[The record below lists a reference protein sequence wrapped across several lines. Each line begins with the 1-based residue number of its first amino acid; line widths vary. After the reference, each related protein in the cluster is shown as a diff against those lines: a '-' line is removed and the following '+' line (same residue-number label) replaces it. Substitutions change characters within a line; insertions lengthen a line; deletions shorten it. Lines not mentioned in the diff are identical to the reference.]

1 MERFC
6 VRIKATAVCSARSEQ
21 CHVHRSNRT
30 IPVVVEPRTPV
41 IVGQTGCEIDCA
53 TLESAPLNQRCA
65 CEVVDILRLHESIRG
80 AFPEFTTDPAV
91 HAHLFSP
98 YALFVDRPALE
109 AMGRVVAAVFDV
121 AGNPGYG
128 QRVLQWAP
136 DIATHDPASA
146 GGVLGLDFHLTVDG
160 PRLIEVN
167 TNPGGLLLNAVLLDA
182 VRSCAPAA
190 WTTWTTATE
199 AHSAAVAAWLD
210 DARQQS
216 GRAPS
221 RVAIVDSAP
230 REQFLYPEFELYAD
244 AFREHGVDCVIRAPE
259 DLRFGPEGLADADGP
274 IDMVYNRL
282 TDFALEEA
290 SHADLRQAYLAGDV
304 ALTPHPR
311 AHALFADKRN
321 LAVLGDAALLGG
333 FGVDAGSTAL
343 LAEVIPT
350 TVEVVPRNRDALW
363 AARNGYFFK
372 PAAGFGSRGS
382 YRGDKLTRRTWESMA
397 SATYIAQA
405 FAPPS
410 MRIVHGGQSLKADV
424 RCFASEAGVLL
435 FAARLYQGQTTNMR
449 TPGGG
454 FAAVLTTPLIGE

>member
-1 MERFC
+1 M
-6 VRIKATAVCSARSEQ
+6 A
-21 CHVHRSNRT
+21 
-30 IPVVVEPRTPV
+30 
-41 IVGQTGCEIDCA
+41 GQSGCNINCA
-53 TLESAPLNQRCA
+53 TSVGASLNQRCA
-65 CEVVDILRLHESIRG
+65 CEVVDVLRLHESIRA
-80 AFPEFTTDPAV
+80 AFSESMSAPAV
-91 HAHLFSP
+91 HAHLFSR
-98 YALFVDRPALE
+98 YALFVDRAALD
-109 AMGRVVAAVFDV
+109 AMGRVAAALFEVAE
-121 AGNPGYG
+121 NPRYRE
-128 QRVLQWAP
+128 RVLQWAP
-136 DIATHDPASA
+136 DIATHYPGSA

-290 SHADLRQAYLAGDV
+290 SHADLRQTYLAGDV

-321 LAVLGDAALLGG
+321 LRVG
-333 FGVDAGSTAL
+333 
-343 LAEVIPT
+343 
-350 TVEVVPRNRDALW
+350 RDSCK
-363 AARNGYFFK
+363 NGPK
-372 PAAGFGSRGS
+372 VS
-382 YRGDKLTRRTWESMA
+382 
-397 SATYIAQA
+397 
-405 FAPPS
+405 
-410 MRIVHGGQSLKADV
+410 
-424 RCFASEAGVLL
+424 
-435 FAARLYQGQTTNMR
+435 
-449 TPGGG
+449 
-454 FAAVLTTPLIGE
+454 

>member
-1 MERFC
+1 M
-6 VRIKATAVCSARSEQ
+6 A
-21 CHVHRSNRT
+21 
-30 IPVVVEPRTPV
+30 
-41 IVGQTGCEIDCA
+41 GQSGCNINCA
-53 TLESAPLNQRCA
+53 TSVGASLNQRCA
-65 CEVVDILRLHESIRG
+65 CEVVDVLRLHESIRA
-80 AFPEFTTDPAV
+80 AFSESMSDPAV
-91 HAHLFSP
+91 HAHLFSR
-98 YALFVDRPALE
+98 YALFVDRAALD
-109 AMGRVVAAVFDV
+109 AMGRVAAALFEVAE
-121 AGNPGYG
+121 NPRYRE
-128 QRVLQWAP
+128 RVLQWAP
-136 DIATHDPASA
+136 DIATHYPGSA

-160 PRLIEVN
+160 PWLIEVN

-221 RVAIVDSAP
+221 RVTIVDSAP

-333 FGVDAGSTAL
+333 FGVDAGLTAL

-350 TVEVVPRNRDALW
+350 TVEVVPGNRDALW

-382 YRGDKLTRRTWESMA
+382 YRGDKLSRRTWESMA

>member
-1 MERFC
+1 M
-6 VRIKATAVCSARSEQ
+6 TAQA
-21 CHVHRSNRT
+21 
-30 IPVVVEPRTPV
+30 
-41 IVGQTGCEIDCA
+41 GCDLDCA
-53 TLESAPLNQRCA
+53 TSMGAPLNQRCA
-65 CEVVDILRLHESIRG
+65 CEVVDVLRLHESIQST
-80 AFPEFTTDPAV
+80 FPEVRLDPAV

-98 YALFVDRPALE
+98 YALFVDRATLD
-109 AMGRVVAAVFDV
+109 AMGRVAAAVFEV
-121 AGNPGYG
+121 EGNSGYR
-128 QRVLQWAP
+128 QQVMQWAP
-136 DIATHDPASA
+136 QIASHQPRSA

-160 PRLIEVN
+160 PRLIEIN

-190 WTTWTTATE
+190 WTTWTTA
-199 AHSAAVAAWLD
+199 ARARNAAVAAWLD

-216 GRAPS
+216 GHVPS
-221 RVAIVDSAP
+221 RLAIVDSVP

-259 DLRFGPEGLADADGP
+259 ELKLGPDGLADAHGR

-290 SHADLRQAYLAGDV
+290 SHTDLRQAYLAGEV

-321 LAVLGDAALLGG
+321 LAVLGDPVLLGRFGGEAGSAALL
-333 FGVDAGSTAL
+333 AQ
-343 LAEVIPT
+343 VIPP
-350 TVEVVPRNRDALW
+350 TVEVVPGNRDALW

-424 RCFASEAGVLL
+424 RCFAAEAGVLL

-454 FAAVLTTPLIGE
+454 FAAVLTTPLIDE

>member
-1 MERFC
+1 M
-6 VRIKATAVCSARSEQ
+6 A
-21 CHVHRSNRT
+21 
-30 IPVVVEPRTPV
+30 
-41 IVGQTGCEIDCA
+41 GQSGCNINCA
-53 TLESAPLNQRCA
+53 TSVGASLNQRCA
-65 CEVVDILRLHESIRG
+65 CEVVDVLRLHESIRA
-80 AFPEFTTDPAV
+80 AFSESMSDPAV
-91 HAHLFSP
+91 HAHLFSR
-98 YALFVDRPALE
+98 YALFVDRAALD
-109 AMGRVVAAVFDV
+109 AMGRVAAALFEVAE
-121 AGNPGYG
+121 NPRYRE
-128 QRVLQWAP
+128 RVLQWAP
-136 DIATHDPASA
+136 DIATHYPGSA

-230 REQFLYPEFELYAD
+230 REQFLYHEFELYAD

-259 DLRFGPEGLADADGP
+259 DLRFGPEGLAYADGP

-333 FGVDAGSTAL
+333 FGVDAGLTAL

-350 TVEVVPRNRDALW
+350 TVEVVPGNRDALW

>member
-1 MERFC
+1 M
-6 VRIKATAVCSARSEQ
+6 A
-21 CHVHRSNRT
+21 
-30 IPVVVEPRTPV
+30 
-41 IVGQTGCEIDCA
+41 GQSGCNINCA
-53 TLESAPLNQRCA
+53 TSVGASLNQRCA
-65 CEVVDILRLHESIRG
+65 CEVVDVLRLHESIRA
-80 AFPEFTTDPAV
+80 AFSESMSDPAV
-91 HAHLFSP
+91 HAHLFSR
-98 YALFVDRPALE
+98 YALFVDRAALD
-109 AMGRVVAAVFDV
+109 AMGRVAAALFEVAE
-121 AGNPGYG
+121 NPRYRE
-128 QRVLQWAP
+128 RVLQWAA
-136 DIATHDPASA
+136 DIATHYPGAA

-333 FGVDAGSTAL
+333 FGVDAGLTAL

-350 TVEVVPRNRDALW
+350 TVEVVPGNRDALW

>member
-1 MERFC
+1 M
-6 VRIKATAVCSARSEQ
+6 A
-21 CHVHRSNRT
+21 
-30 IPVVVEPRTPV
+30 
-41 IVGQTGCEIDCA
+41 GQSGCNINCA
-53 TLESAPLNQRCA
+53 TSVGASLNQRCA
-65 CEVVDILRLHESIRG
+65 CEVVDVLRLHESIRA
-80 AFPEFTTDPAV
+80 AFSESMSDPAV
-91 HAHLFSP
+91 HAHLFSR
-98 YALFVDRPALE
+98 YALFVDRAALE
-109 AMGRVVAAVFDV
+109 AMGRVAAAVFDV
-121 AGNPGYG
+121 AGNPGYS

-136 DIATHDPASA
+136 DIATHDPGSA

-333 FGVDAGSTAL
+333 FGVDAGLTAL

-350 TVEVVPRNRDALW
+350 TVEVVPGNRDALW

>member
-1 MERFC
+1 MAGQSGCNINC
-6 VRIKATAVCSARSEQ
+6 VTS
-21 CHVHRSNRT
+21 
-30 IPVVVEPRTPV
+30 
-41 IVGQTGCEIDCA
+41 VGA
-53 TLESAPLNQRCA
+53 SLNQRCA
-65 CEVVDILRLHESIRG
+65 CEVVDVLRLHESIRA
-80 AFPEFTTDPAV
+80 AFSESMSYPAV
-91 HAHLFSP
+91 HAHLFSR
-98 YALFVDRPALE
+98 YALFVDRAALD
-109 AMGRVVAAVFDV
+109 AMGRVAAALFEVAE
-121 AGNPGYG
+121 NPRYRE
-128 QRVLQWAP
+128 RVLQWAP
-136 DIATHDPASA
+136 DIATHYPGSA

-333 FGVDAGSTAL
+333 FGVDAGLTAL

-350 TVEVVPRNRDALW
+350 TVEVVPGNRDALW

>member
-1 MERFC
+1 M
-6 VRIKATAVCSARSEQ
+6 A
-21 CHVHRSNRT
+21 
-30 IPVVVEPRTPV
+30 
-41 IVGQTGCEIDCA
+41 GQSGCNINCA
-53 TLESAPLNQRCA
+53 TSVGASLNQRCA
-65 CEVVDILRLHESIRG
+65 CEVVDVLRLHESIRA
-80 AFPEFTTDPAV
+80 AFSESMSDPAV
-91 HAHLFSP
+91 HAHLFSR
-98 YALFVDRPALE
+98 YALFVDRAALD
-109 AMGRVVAAVFDV
+109 AMGRVAAALFEVAE
-121 AGNPGYG
+121 NPRYRE
-128 QRVLQWAP
+128 RVLQWAP

-333 FGVDAGSTAL
+333 FGVDAGLTAL

-350 TVEVVPRNRDALW
+350 TVEVVPGNRDALW

>member
-1 MERFC
+1 M
-6 VRIKATAVCSARSEQ
+6 A
-21 CHVHRSNRT
+21 
-30 IPVVVEPRTPV
+30 
-41 IVGQTGCEIDCA
+41 GQSGCNINCA
-53 TLESAPLNQRCA
+53 TSVGASLNPRCA
-65 CEVVDILRLHESIRG
+65 CEVVDVLRLHESIRA
-80 AFPEFTTDPAV
+80 AFSESMSDPAV
-91 HAHLFSP
+91 HAHLFSR
-98 YALFVDRPALE
+98 YALFVDRAALD
-109 AMGRVVAAVFDV
+109 AMGRVAAALFEVAE
-121 AGNPGYG
+121 NPRYRE
-128 QRVLQWAP
+128 RVLQWAP
-136 DIATHDPASA
+136 DIATHYPGSA

-333 FGVDAGSTAL
+333 FGVDAGLTAL

-350 TVEVVPRNRDALW
+350 TVEVVPGNRDALW

>member
-1 MERFC
+1 M
-6 VRIKATAVCSARSEQ
+6 
-21 CHVHRSNRT
+21 
-30 IPVVVEPRTPV
+30 VEPRTPV

-109 AMGRVVAAVFDV
+109 AMGRVAAAVFDV

-167 TNPGGLLLNAVLLDA
+167 TNPGGLLLNAVLLDG

-190 WTTWTTATE
+190 WTTWTTTAK
-199 AHSAAVAAWLD
+199 ARNAAVAAWLD
-210 DARQQS
+210 DARQQF
-216 GRAPS
+216 GRAPA
-221 RVAIVDSAP
+221 RLAIVDSAP

-244 AFREHGVDCVIRAPE
+244 AFQEHGVDCVIRAPE
-259 DLRFGPEGLADADGP
+259 ELSLGPDGLADAHGR

-304 ALTPHPR
+304 AFTPHPR

-321 LAVLGDAALLGG
+321 LAVLGDPTLIGG
-333 FGVDAGSTAL
+333 FGVDAGSAAL
-343 LAEVIPT
+343 LAQVIPP
-350 TVEVVPRNRDALW
+350 TVEVVPGNRDALW

-382 YRGDKLTRRTWESMA
+382 YRGDKLTRRTWESMV

-405 FAPPS
+405 FAAPS
-410 MRIVHGGQSLKADV
+410 LRIVHGGQSLKADV

-454 FAAVLTTPLIGE
+454 FAAVLTSSRIEE

>member
-1 MERFC
+1 M
-6 VRIKATAVCSARSEQ
+6 A
-21 CHVHRSNRT
+21 
-30 IPVVVEPRTPV
+30 
-41 IVGQTGCEIDCA
+41 GQSGCNINCA
-53 TLESAPLNQRCA
+53 TSVGASLNQRCA
-65 CEVVDILRLHESIRG
+65 CEVVDVLRLHESIRA
-80 AFPEFTTDPAV
+80 AFSESMSDPAV

-98 YALFVDRPALE
+98 YALFVDRAALD
-109 AMGRVVAAVFDV
+109 AMGRVAAALFEVAE
-121 AGNPGYG
+121 NPRYRE
-128 QRVLQWAP
+128 RVLQWAP
-136 DIATHDPASA
+136 DIATHYPGSA

-259 DLRFGPEGLADADGP
+259 DLRFGPEGLAYADGP

-333 FGVDAGSTAL
+333 FGVDAGLTAL

-350 TVEVVPRNRDALW
+350 TVEVVPGNRDALW

-454 FAAVLTTPLIGE
+454 FAAVLTSSRIEE

>member
-1 MERFC
+1 M
-6 VRIKATAVCSARSEQ
+6 TAQA
-21 CHVHRSNRT
+21 
-30 IPVVVEPRTPV
+30 
-41 IVGQTGCEIDCA
+41 GCDLDCA
-53 TLESAPLNQRCA
+53 TSVGAQLNQRCA
-65 CEVVDILRLHESIRG
+65 CEVVDVFSLHESIRS
-80 AFPEFTTDPAV
+80 AFPEFTADPSV

-98 YALFVDRPALE
+98 YALFVDRAALD
-109 AMGRVVAAVFDV
+109 AMGRVAATVFDV
-121 AGNPGYG
+121 AANPRYR
-128 QRVLQWAP
+128 QHVLQWAP
-136 DIATHDPASA
+136 DIATHEPGSA

-167 TNPGGLLLNAVLLDA
+167 TNPGGLLLNAVLVDA
-182 VRSCAPAA
+182 VQACAPDA
-190 WTTWTTATE
+190 WTTWTTE
-199 AHSAAVAAWLD
+199 ANASNMAIIAWLED
-210 DARQQS
+210 VRQQS
-216 GRAPS
+216 GRMPS
-221 RVAIVDSAP
+221 RLAIVDSAP
-230 REQFLYPEFELYAD
+230 REQFLYPEFELYAG

-259 DLRFGPEGLADADGP
+259 ELKFGPDGLADAHGR

-290 SHADLRQAYLAGDV
+290 SHTDLRQAYLAGEV

-321 LAVLGDAALLGG
+321 LAVLGDPVLLGG

-343 LAEVIPT
+343 LAQVIPP
-350 TVEVVPRNRDALW
+350 TVEVVPGNRDALW

-382 YRGDKLTRRTWESMA
+382 YRGNKLTRRTWESMA

-454 FAAVLTTPLIGE
+454 FAAVLTTPLIDE

>member
-1 MERFC
+1 M
-6 VRIKATAVCSARSEQ
+6 
-21 CHVHRSNRT
+21 
-30 IPVVVEPRTPV
+30 
-41 IVGQTGCEIDCA
+41 VGQTGCEIDCA

-109 AMGRVVAAVFDV
+109 AMGRVAAAVFDV
-121 AGNPGYG
+121 AGNPGYS

-136 DIATHDPASA
+136 DIATHYPGSA

-259 DLRFGPEGLADADGP
+259 DLRFGPEGLAYADGP

-333 FGVDAGSTAL
+333 FGVDAGLTAL

-350 TVEVVPRNRDALW
+350 TVEVVPGNRDALW

-410 MRIVHGGQSLKADV
+410 MRSVHGGQSLKADV

>member
-1 MERFC
+1 M
-6 VRIKATAVCSARSEQ
+6 A
-21 CHVHRSNRT
+21 
-30 IPVVVEPRTPV
+30 
-41 IVGQTGCEIDCA
+41 GQSGCNINCA
-53 TLESAPLNQRCA
+53 TSVAASLNQRCA
-65 CEVVDILRLHESIRG
+65 CEVVDVLRLHESIRA
-80 AFPEFTTDPAV
+80 AFSESMSDPAV
-91 HAHLFSP
+91 HAHLFSR
-98 YALFVDRPALE
+98 YALFVDRAALD
-109 AMGRVVAAVFDV
+109 AMGRVAAALFEVAE
-121 AGNPGYG
+121 NPRYRE
-128 QRVLQWAP
+128 RVLQWAP
-136 DIATHDPASA
+136 DIATHYPGSA

-321 LAVLGDAALLGG
+321 LGVLGDAALLGG
-333 FGVDAGSTAL
+333 FGVDAGLTAL
-343 LAEVIPT
+343 LAEVLPP
-350 TVEVVPRNRDALW
+350 TVEVVPGNRDALW

>member
-1 MERFC
+1 MNGQSGCDIKC
-6 VRIKATAVCSARSEQ
+6 VTS
-21 CHVHRSNRT
+21 
-30 IPVVVEPRTPV
+30 
-41 IVGQTGCEIDCA
+41 VG
-53 TLESAPLNQRCA
+53 APLNQRCA
-65 CEVVDILRLHESIRG
+65 CEVVDVFRLHESIRG
-80 AFPEFTTDPAV
+80 AFPEFMTDPAV

-98 YALFVDRPALE
+98 YALFVDRAALD
-109 AMGRVVAAVFDV
+109 AMGRVAAAVFAV
-121 AGNPGYG
+121 AGNPRYR
-128 QRVLQWAP
+128 QHVLQWAP
-136 DIATHDPASA
+136 DIATHEPGSA

-167 TNPGGLLLNAVLLDA
+167 TNPGGLLLNAVLLDG

-190 WTTWTTATE
+190 WTTWTTA
-199 AHSAAVAAWLD
+199 AKARNAAVDAWLE

-216 GRAPS
+216 GYAPS
-221 RVAIVDSAP
+221 RLAVVDSAP
-230 REQFLYPEFELYAD
+230 REQFLYPEFGLYAD
-244 AFREHGVDCVIRAPE
+244 AFREHGVDCVIRAPNE
-259 DLRFGPEGLADADGP
+259 LWLGPDGLADAHGR

-290 SHADLRQAYLAGDV
+290 SHTALRQAYLAGDV
-304 ALTPHPR
+304 TMTPHPR

-321 LAVLGDAALLGG
+321 LAVLGDPAVLGG
-333 FGVDAGSTAL
+333 FGVDASSAAL
-343 LAEVIPT
+343 LAQVIPP
-350 TVEVVPRNRDALW
+350 TVEVVPGNRDALW
-363 AARNGYFFK
+363 AARKNYFFK

-382 YRGDKLTRRTWESMA
+382 YRGDKLTRRTWESMT

-410 MRIVHGGQSLKADV
+410 IRIVHGGQCLKADV

-454 FAAVLTTPLIGE
+454 FAAVLTTPAVIA

>member
-1 MERFC
+1 M
-6 VRIKATAVCSARSEQ
+6 A
-21 CHVHRSNRT
+21 
-30 IPVVVEPRTPV
+30 
-41 IVGQTGCEIDCA
+41 GQSGCNINCA
-53 TLESAPLNQRCA
+53 TSVGASLNQRCA
-65 CEVVDILRLHESIRG
+65 CEVVDVLRLHESIRA
-80 AFPEFTTDPAV
+80 AFSESMSDPAV
-91 HAHLFSP
+91 HAHLFSR
-98 YALFVDRPALE
+98 YALFVDRAALD
-109 AMGRVVAAVFDV
+109 AMGRVAAALFEVAE
-121 AGNPGYG
+121 NPRYRE
-128 QRVLQWAP
+128 RVLQWAP
-136 DIATHDPASA
+136 DIATHYPGSA

-230 REQFLYPEFELYAD
+230 REQFLYPEFELYAG

-333 FGVDAGSTAL
+333 FGVDAGLTAL

-350 TVEVVPRNRDALW
+350 TVEVVPGNRDALW

>member
-1 MERFC
+1 M
-6 VRIKATAVCSARSEQ
+6 A
-21 CHVHRSNRT
+21 
-30 IPVVVEPRTPV
+30 
-41 IVGQTGCEIDCA
+41 GQSGCNINCA
-53 TLESAPLNQRCA
+53 TSVGASLNQRCA
-65 CEVVDILRLHESIRG
+65 CEVVDVLRLHESIRA
-80 AFPEFTTDPAV
+80 AFSESMSDPAV
-91 HAHLFSP
+91 HAHLFSR
-98 YALFVDRPALE
+98 YALFVDRAALD
-109 AMGRVVAAVFDV
+109 AMGRVAAALFEVAE
-121 AGNPGYG
+121 NPRYRE
-128 QRVLQWAP
+128 RVLQWAP
-136 DIATHDPASA
+136 DIATHYPGSA

-221 RVAIVDSAP
+221 RVAIVDRAP

-259 DLRFGPEGLADADGP
+259 DLRFGPAGLADADGP
-274 IDMVYNRL
+274 IDMVYTRL

-333 FGVDAGSTAL
+333 FGVDAGLTAL

-350 TVEVVPRNRDALW
+350 TVEVVPGNRDALW

-410 MRIVHGGQSLKADV
+410 MRSVHGGQSLKADV

>member
-1 MERFC
+1 M
-6 VRIKATAVCSARSEQ
+6 I
-21 CHVHRSNRT
+21 
-30 IPVVVEPRTPV
+30 
-41 IVGQTGCEIDCA
+41 GQSGCDINCA
-53 TLESAPLNQRCA
+53 TSMDASLNQRCA
-65 CEVVDILRLHESIRG
+65 CEVVDVLRLHESIRSD
-80 AFPEFTTDPAV
+80 FPEFTTDPSV

-98 YALFVDRPALE
+98 YALFVDRAALE
-109 AMGRVVAAVFDV
+109 AMGRVAAALFDV
-121 AGNPGYG
+121 ASNPQYR
-128 QRVLQWAP
+128 QHVLQWAP
-136 DIATHDPASA
+136 NIGSHDPGSA

-182 VRSCAPAA
+182 VQTCAPAA
-190 WTTWTTATE
+190 WTTWTTA
-199 AHSAAVAAWLD
+199 AKAGDAAIAAWLD

-216 GRAPS
+216 GRAPA
-221 RVAIVDSAP
+221 RLAIVDSVP
-230 REQFLYPEFELYAD
+230 WEQFLYPEFELYAA
-244 AFREHGVDCVIRAPE
+244 AFREHDVDCVIRAPE
-259 DLRFGPEGLADADGP
+259 ELRFGPGGLADANGR
-274 IDMVYNRL
+274 IDLVYNRL

-290 SHADLRQAYLAGDV
+290 SHADLRQAYLAGSV

-321 LAVLGDAALLGG
+321 LTVLGDPDLLEG
-333 FGVDAGSTAL
+333 FGVDADSTAL
-343 LAEVIPT
+343 LAQIIPPT
-350 TVEVVPRNRDALW
+350 FEVVPGNRDALW
-363 AARNGYFFK
+363 AARNSYFFK

-382 YRGDKLTRRTWESMA
+382 YRGDKLTKRTWESMA
-397 SATYIAQA
+397 SATYIAQT

-454 FAAVLTTPLIGE
+454 FAAVLTTPLIDE

>member
-1 MERFC
+1 M
-6 VRIKATAVCSARSEQ
+6 A
-21 CHVHRSNRT
+21 
-30 IPVVVEPRTPV
+30 
-41 IVGQTGCEIDCA
+41 GQSGCNINCA
-53 TLESAPLNQRCA
+53 TSVGASLNQRCA
-65 CEVVDILRLHESIRG
+65 CEVVDVLRLHESIRA
-80 AFPEFTTDPAV
+80 AFSESMSDPAV
-91 HAHLFSP
+91 HAHLFSR
-98 YALFVDRPALE
+98 YALFVDRAALD
-109 AMGRVVAAVFDV
+109 AMGRVAAALFEVAE
-121 AGNPGYG
+121 NPRYRE
-128 QRVLQWAP
+128 RVLQWAP
-136 DIATHDPASA
+136 DIATHYPGSA

-333 FGVDAGSTAL
+333 FGVDAGLTAL

-350 TVEVVPRNRDALW
+350 TVEVVPGNRDALW

-405 FAPPS
+405 FVPPS